1 MLTTIATPFGRYGI
15 PFGIE
20 PASEIFQWR
29 LHEAVE
35 GLDGVY
41 AIADDIL
48 VGGVRETMQGAIAG
62 HHLKI
67 KKPLTRCEERGVKL
81 NKQKEAFK
89 QTELPC
95 TEHLLTPKG
104 EPPKIAA
111 VLNMENGTVLFVV
124 QLILGTVNLAKFL
137 PMLSEVSE
145 PLRLLT
151 KKDTEFLWDEINDR
165 AFNRIEEMVTAPP
178 VLKYYVREKDLV
190 IQCNAS
196 EGW

>member
-1 MLTTIATPFGRYGI
+1 
-15 PFGIE
+15 
-20 PASEIFQWR
+20 
-29 LHEAVE
+29 
-35 GLDGVY
+35 
-41 AIADDIL
+41 
-48 VGGVRETMQGAIAG
+48 
-62 HHLKI
+62 
-67 KKPLTRCEERGVKL
+67 
-81 NKQKEAFK
+81 
-89 QTELPC
+89 
-95 TEHLLTPKG
+95 
-104 EPPKIAA
+104 
-111 VLNMENGTVLFVV
+111 MENRTVLFVV

-145 PLRLLT
+145 LLRLLT